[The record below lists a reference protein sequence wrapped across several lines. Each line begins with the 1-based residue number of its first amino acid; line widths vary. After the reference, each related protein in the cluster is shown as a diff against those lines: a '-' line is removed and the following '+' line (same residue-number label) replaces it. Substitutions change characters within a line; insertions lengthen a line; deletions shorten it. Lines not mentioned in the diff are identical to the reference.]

1 MEYNK
6 RRDKLEKKLEV
17 GEVGR
22 RRRREGGGGKSTF
35 TERQKKAK
43 HPIFWGK
50 WR

>member
-22 RRRREGGGGKSTF
+22 RRRREGGGG
-35 TERQKKAK
+35 EIYVHRKAEES
-43 HPIFWGK
+43 
-50 WR
+50 